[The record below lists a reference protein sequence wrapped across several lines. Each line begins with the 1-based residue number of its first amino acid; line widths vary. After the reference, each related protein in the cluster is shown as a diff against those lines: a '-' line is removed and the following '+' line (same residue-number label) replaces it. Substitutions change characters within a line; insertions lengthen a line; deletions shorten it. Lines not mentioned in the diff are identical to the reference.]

1 MFDILRKTVLLVK
14 IGNMKLKFSIFAVGL
29 IIIAALSRI
38 LPHPPNVTPVAAMGI
53 FGAAYF
59 VSKRWAYVIPF
70 LALFISDLVLNNIF
84 LRSFIP
90 DATGLIWF
98 TKISLFVYLG
108 FGLTIWLSKILLK
121 NINTSNIIKATLL
134 ASLIFYVV
142 SNLGVWLTM
151 PNTTM
156 SIVGLFEVYI
166 AGLPYLLNSILGNFF
181 FVAVF
186 FGIAEYVRSK
196 EFRFITQDTQL

>member
-59 VSKRWAYVIPF
+59 VSKKWAYVIPF

-108 FGLTIWLSKILLK
+108 FGLTIWLSKYLLK
-121 NINTSNIIKATLL
+121 KINTSNIIKATLL

-142 SNLGVWLTM
+142 SNLGVWMTM
-151 PNTTM
+151 PNAPM
-156 SIVGLFEVYI
+156 SIIGLIEVYI

-181 FVAVF
+181 FVAIF

-196 EFRFITQDTQL
+196 EFSFIIQDTQL

>member
-142 SNLGVWLTM
+142 SNLGVWMTM

-196 EFRFITQDTQL
+196 EFRFIIQDTQL